1 MENFHKVRDRF
12 YSLVLRADVGIID
25 VSWGLKDQKTQA
37 ITRLTNQADLEPHGI
52 MRLAA
57 PIASGRVRSAVA
69 ANLETLKQLLEG
81 EPSG

>member
-1 MENFHKVRDRF
+1 VFDE
-12 YSLVLRADVGIID
+12 VG
-25 VSWGLKDQKTQA
+25 G